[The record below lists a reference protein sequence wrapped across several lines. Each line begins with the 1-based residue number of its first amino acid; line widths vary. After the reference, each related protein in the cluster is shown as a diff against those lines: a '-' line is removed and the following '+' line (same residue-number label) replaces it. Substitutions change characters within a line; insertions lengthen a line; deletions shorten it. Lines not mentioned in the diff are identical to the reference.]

1 MLVCHEDGTY
11 GTLPSPFDRFYLY
24 RKLDDNVIFWFTGG
38 DEWSRSYRYARS
50 LARGAALLM
59 QTLYPGSELFALEVV

>member
-11 GTLPSPFDRFYLY
+11 GSLPSPFDRFFLY

-38 DEWSRSYRYARS
+38 PEWSQSYRAALS
-50 LARGAALLM
+50 LARAHALLM
-59 QTLYPGSELFALEVV
+59 QAMYPGSELFILEVL